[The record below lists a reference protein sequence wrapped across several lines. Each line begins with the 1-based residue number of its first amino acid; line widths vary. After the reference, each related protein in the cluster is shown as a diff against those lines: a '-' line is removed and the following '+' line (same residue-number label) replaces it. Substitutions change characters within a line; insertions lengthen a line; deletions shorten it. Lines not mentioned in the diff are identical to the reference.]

1 MKNFAFG
8 NLTHDK
14 SLVPESSELQ
24 FIDRLCLQRL
34 VRMHFFN
41 YWVLIL
47 NMFFNI
53 SSHESFMDTLY
64 WTH

>member
-1 MKNFAFG
+1 MENFAFG

-34 VRMHFFN
+34 VRMHFLN

-53 SSHESFMDTLY
+53 SSHESFMDTLD
-64 WTH
+64 

>member
-34 VRMHFFN
+34 VRMHFLN

-53 SSHESFMDTLY
+53 SSHESFMDTLD
-64 WTH
+64 WIH